1 MKRPGNGCSAERD
14 GLIRAADRLRDKL
27 SRRARQPFLIL
38 SGGFAS
44 FVALVGISERAL
56 LGTGGTLVQPFVVI
70 EVIGTAVAGISFGG
84 LLRILDREIGETAE
98 EVADAIK
105 SLEECLRRR
114 FSGAG

>member
-1 MKRPGNGCSAERD
+1 M
-14 GLIRAADRLRDKL
+14 
-27 SRRARQPFLIL
+27 
-38 SGGFAS
+38 
-44 FVALVGISERAL
+44 
-56 LGTGGTLVQPFVVI
+56 VQPFVVI